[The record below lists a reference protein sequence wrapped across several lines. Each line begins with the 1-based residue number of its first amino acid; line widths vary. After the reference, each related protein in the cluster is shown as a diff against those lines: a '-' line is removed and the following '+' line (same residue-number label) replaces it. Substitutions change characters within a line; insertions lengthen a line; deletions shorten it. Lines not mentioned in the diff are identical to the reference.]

1 MGMTIVYYTTHSFS
15 GKFIMT
21 ELFLIIFCRIF
32 TIFGQIYLLE
42 LCGVSPLTFKLKP
55 THKSFLT
62 GVGSIR
68 GVVSFG
74 LCLLMITPNEQNK
87 NLLVGS
93 TIYIVF
99 LTNILCILISPLFKR
114 REKDLYDKEILQI
127 ETGDDKAMKHD
138 IFTFLHPNTE
148 IMESKPK
155 NNQTEEPE
163 EKQSIISRFIEYDD
177 RVIRK
182 KMIPHWPQVK
192 EDNNNISRKIKKA
205 LGIWAEQKE
214 KSHTYKENDTIGIDL
229 PGFNKNWK
237 RDENE
242 EELDKSDG
250 KNKKKKIELQ
260 DINT

>member
-1 MGMTIVYYTTHSFS
+1 MKKKI
-15 GKFIMT
+15 
-21 ELFLIIFCRIF
+21 
-32 TIFGQIYLLE
+32 
-42 LCGVSPLTFKLKP
+42 
-55 THKSFLT
+55 
-62 GVGSIR
+62 
-68 GVVSFG
+68 
-74 LCLLMITPNEQNK
+74 
-87 NLLVGS
+87 
-93 TIYIVF
+93 
-99 LTNILCILISPLFKR
+99 
-114 REKDLYDKEILQI
+114 DK
-127 ETGDDKAMKHD
+127 MK
-138 IFTFLHPNTE
+138 
-148 IMESKPK
+148 K

-242 EELDKSDG
+242 EELDKRKKRKRG
-250 KNKKKKIELQ
+250 KRRKRKTHENKK
-260 DINT
+260 